1 MHRYSVEDDLRNGYK
16 YTIGVCTT
24 AVPSSE
30 AEDKFKT
37 AGAIQVHKQQ
47 VNSKPDDMEMHII
60 GSFEQA
66 EIMSGSML
74 HKHFFFSLPSAF
86 AVGSTCLS
94 VHLFSILTF
103 EPGDL

>member
-1 MHRYSVEDDLRNGYK
+1 MHRYSVEDHLRGGYK

-74 HKHFFFSLPSAF
+74 HKHLFFFFTIHISEAGNAIS
-86 AVGSTCLS
+86 STCLS
-94 VHLFSILTF
+94 VHLFPL
-103 EPGDL
+103 